1 MPDAVRKLE
10 EELVDVT
17 PAPVFPWLEGLNNG
31 MIGRVEMLGG
41 VLVLGIVAA
50 ADMTTDETDT
60 QMHPGIPDFQT
71 ILTAICTRG
80 DLSYLVKMTTL
91 FCHCARFSFSL

>member
-31 MIGRVEMLGG
+31 MLGG

-91 FCHCARFSFSL
+91 FCHCARFPFSL